1 MQKLFSDGIIELL
14 NRTDVLERRVAA
26 LMCGGKTG
34 DVPDDER
41 ETSGTDFTLFIKAA
55 LKEFIAEKEHK
66 S

>member
-1 MQKLFSDGIIELL
+1 
-14 NRTDVLERRVAA
+14 
-26 LMCGGKTG
+26 MCGGKTG